1 MFTFKDYYRN
11 TVHLSFEEEPFSKAP
26 GHVWV
31 ICRYRGSWLLTDH
44 GDRGYE
50 FPGGKIEP
58 MEKAEQA
65 AVREVKE
72 ETGAIVEELSY
83 IGQYKVLGKEKMIIK
98 NIYFARID
106 KIEKQS
112 TYYETKGPV
121 LLKEL
126 PENIKKNQRYSFV
139 MKDGVLTHSMKR
151 LVQNGWITE

>member
-1 MFTFKDYYRN
+1 MYTFRDYYRN
-11 TVHLSFEEEPFSKAP
+11 TVYLSFDEEPFSDDP

-31 ICRYRGSWLLTDH
+31 ICRYGDCWLLTDH

-58 MEKAEQA
+58 MERAEQA

-72 ETGAIVEELSY
+72 ETGAIVKDLFY
-83 IGQYKVLGKEKMIIK
+83 VGQYKVLGKEKMIIK

-112 TYYETKGPV
+112 TYYETNGPV

-126 PENIKKNQRYSFV
+126 PDNLKKNKRFSFV
-139 MKDGVLTHSMKR
+139 MKDGVLSYSMNR
-151 LVQNGWITE
+151 LLQNGWIT